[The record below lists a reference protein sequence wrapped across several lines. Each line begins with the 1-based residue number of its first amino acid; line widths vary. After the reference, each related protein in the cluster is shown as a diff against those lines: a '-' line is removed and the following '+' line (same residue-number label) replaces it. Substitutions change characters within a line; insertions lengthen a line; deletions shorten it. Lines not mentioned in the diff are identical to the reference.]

1 MKAKDGSNH
10 GTLPLLTTLIKTH
23 HDTPVFRIPLC
34 RSLAREMLLLSR
46 ASLRRLRIRMIRP
59 SSRARAQEEGGDGL
73 GPLWLSPRPEGEWVG
88 APIARRLTP
97 PVYREILGDFTADT
111 GMKPGIPIALAHKKR
126 DTLSSGVRPGGG
138 WAGPLV

>member
-59 SSRARAQEEGGDGL
+59 SSRQG
-73 GPLWLSPRPEGEWVG
+73 
-88 APIARRLTP
+88 
-97 PVYREILGDFTADT
+97 
-111 GMKPGIPIALAHKKR
+111 
-126 DTLSSGVRPGGG
+126 PGGG
-138 WAGPLV
+138 RGRPRTPMAVATTGRGVGGGTNSPPLDTTCLSGDTWGLHS